1 MPPTH
6 PRKLPTRP
14 CDPAHKQR
22 QEIASAK
29 ATGDK
34 RGLRSALVE
43 ALDKIFMIPPTLS
56 HYARGWS
63 VILSDL
69 DQKAH
74 AKPSIAGSRS
84 PGPEGCPPHAIV
96 ALQNGTTHKHKTIRS
111 DSAAGTP
118 TGAGGRD

>member
-1 MPPTH
+1 MV
-6 PRKLPTRP
+6 
-14 CDPAHKQR
+14 
-22 QEIASAK
+22 AK
-29 ATGDK
+29 ATAQGQ
-34 RGLRSALVE
+34 GLRSALVE

-84 PGPEGCPPHAIV
+84 PGPEGCPPHAIF
-96 ALQNGTTHKHKTIRS
+96 ALQNGTTLRRRRGRRDYRS
-111 DSAAGTP
+111 
-118 TGAGGRD
+118 